1 MIMINQKTSV
11 LLFYFVISFLSINI
25 ASAQQQTLKGKVVNK
40 DKLPVEFVHATLLKN
55 DTVFVERIATDSLGT
70 FLFKAEKG
78 NYRLILEQFGTEYF
92 NQHLVLNQDIDLGEI
107 EIDESVILEEIVV
120 SSYRKLIKREV
131 DRLVF
136 DVGNSPHHEGTNLT
150 EILKI
155 TPGVSVVNNNVSIIG
170 KSETQIMI
178 NNRLTTIPSGGL
190 TNFLNSISSDDIK
203 TIEVITNP
211 PSQYD
216 SEGNYGLI
224 NIIYKKR
231 ENLWS
236 SRLHSA
242 YTQTTYSAISGGG
255 NLAYYKNNLSITLD
269 INGKK
274 GYEGVRESSI
284 IEYPSQL
291 WNGITTRK
299 DRKDYL
305 SSRLSLQYDAT
316 DKITIGGQYVGGIA
330 TPNIKDN
337 SRTQITNTFSELDS
351 LVLAGGNNIRENF
364 NHSLNAFTIIKMDTL
379 GRTLN
384 IDLDYLKF
392 DEKQNRDFHT
402 RTILAD
408 GNEGDNFSISNNY
421 SHQDINIYSI
431 KADFVHPIKQFSIN
445 YGGKISYIDNN
456 NSISFTDLTTGTPI
470 SGLNQSDRFQ
480 YKENT
485 QSLYFS
491 IAHKLNSVWNF
502 KAGMRYENTNT
513 EGVSIT
519 LNQTNKNHYYKF
531 FPSLYTTY
539 TPNNNN
545 TYSFSYGKR
554 IQRPRF
560 WEINPFRW
568 YVNDYYYSEG
578 NPFLQPAF
586 VDNFELNH
594 IYKGVLTTILF
605 MSITDNGFGQMPLID
620 PNTNVVTLTRQNYF
634 KKYNYGIGVVYQ
646 YQKSTWFNSFLHTQV
661 YYSDTEFN
669 NDIDESL
676 IGNEQNGFTYT
687 LTNNNSFILNK
698 SKTLFADLSLWYSSP
713 NNSGLHRQES
723 RYSASLGVR
732 ALFMDKKLQIAAN
745 VYDIFKTS
753 NPDIITTYNG
763 GLRRIANVYNDNRY
777 FNLSVSY
784 NFGNQKI
791 RSVKRQGGNDE
802 ESRRL

>member
-1 MIMINQKTSV
+1 MKII
-11 LLFYFVISFLSINI
+11 ISFISLSILLISNI
-25 ASAQQQTLKGKVVNK
+25 GYSQKFALTGQVLNQDDQ
-40 DKLPVEFVHATLLKN
+40 PVEFVHASLLN
-55 DTVFVERIATDSLGT
+55 DDLSLDLKAATDSLGNFT
-70 FLFKAEKG
+70 ISAVSG
-78 NYRLILEQFGTEYF
+78 NYHLRLEQFGIKFYEKAISLTADT
-92 NQHLVLNQDIDLGEI
+92 NIGKIV
-107 EIDESVILEEIVV
+107 IDESTEMEELLISV
-120 SSYRKLIKREV
+120 RKKLIKREI

-150 EILKI
+150 DILKI
-155 TPGVSVVNNNVSIIG
+155 TPGVSVVNNQVSIIG

-190 TNFLNSISSDDIK
+190 INFLNSISSDDIK

-236 SRLHSA
+236 SRFHST

-255 NLAYYKNNLSITLD
+255 NFAYNKNNLSITLD

-274 GYEGVRESSI
+274 GNEAVRESSK
-284 IEYPSQL
+284 IEYPDQV
-291 WNGITTRK
+291 WDGITTRK

-330 TPNIKDN
+330 NPNIKDN
-337 SRTQITNTFSELDS
+337 SRTQITNTFSALDS
-351 LVLAGGNNIRENF
+351 IVLAGGNNIRENF
-364 NHSLNAFTIIKMDTL
+364 NHSLNAFTVIKLDTL

-402 RTILAD
+402 KILLAD

-470 SGLNQSDRFQ
+470 SDLNQSDKFQ

-502 KAGMRYENTNT
+502 KAGVRYENTNT

-519 LNQTNKNHYYKF
+519 LNHTNKNHYYKF

-545 TYSFSYGKR
+545 IYSFSYGKR

-594 IYKGVLTTILF
+594 IYKGTLTTILF

-646 YQKSTWFNSFLHTQV
+646 YQKSTWLNSFLHTQV

-669 NDIDESL
+669 NEVDESL

-687 LTNNNSFILNK
+687 LTNNNSFMLNK

-723 RYSASLGVR
+723 RYSVSLGMR

-745 VYDIFKTS
+745 VYDLFKTS

-763 GLRRIANVYNDNRY
+763 GIRRIANVYNDNRY
-777 FNLSVSY
+777 FNLSISY